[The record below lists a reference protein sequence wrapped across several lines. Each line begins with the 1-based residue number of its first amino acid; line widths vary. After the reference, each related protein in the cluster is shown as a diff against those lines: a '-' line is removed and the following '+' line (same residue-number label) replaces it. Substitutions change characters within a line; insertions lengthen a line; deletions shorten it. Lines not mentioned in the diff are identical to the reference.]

1 MSAVRAER
9 PAMATP
15 ILPPPPPRIK
25 PGTWGFSLAGLIA
38 TLALAGAACAAGTTL
53 VQKAPQPPSSVVV
66 LPQEVAHASVA
77 VARSAGA
84 LATYTPPPVALV
96 SGTIQGVDGQSGGV
110 RLLIDGGPYI
120 FYINRETAFPD
131 SCLQMADLRAGLHV
145 TLSLPW
151 YMGGQLAAHTIGPSF
166 GCNSDGSLRQFRE
179 VPSGVGAPP
188 APIVPRRAV
197 PIVHRHP
204 VPAVPGA
211 ATPSHLPP
219 YSGGTIP
226 PLPDARAAIPTT
238 VRPPIYIRHDA
249 LARPVGAAAAS
260 AIIAIPRLPIRPHG
274 LGVW

>member
-25 PGTWGFSLAGLIA
+25 PGTWGFSLAGLIG

-151 YMGGQLAAHTIGPSF
+151 YLGGQLAAHTIGPSF

-179 VPSGVGAPP
+179 IPSGEDAPP
-188 APIVPRRAV
+188 PVAPRRHA
-197 PIVHRHP
+197 
-204 VPAVPGA
+204 PAAP
-211 ATPSHLPP
+211 ATAPSYLPP
-219 YSGGTIP
+219 YFAGAGQSRTNIHATSPTDGH
-226 PLPDARAAIPTT
+226 LPA
-238 VRPPIYIRHDA
+238 YLRHDA
-249 LARPVGAAAAS
+249 LVLPTGSKGRATATIP
-260 AIIAIPRLPIRPHG
+260 IPRLRIRPAG
-274 LGVW
+274 LGGW